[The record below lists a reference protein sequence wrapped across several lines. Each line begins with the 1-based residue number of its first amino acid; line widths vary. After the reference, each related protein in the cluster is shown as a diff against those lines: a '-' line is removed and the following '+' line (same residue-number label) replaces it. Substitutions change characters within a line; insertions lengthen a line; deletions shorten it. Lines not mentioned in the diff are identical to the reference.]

1 MGSLIVAFDGARAA
15 MADRRRE
22 LAAQGNET
30 CSEEPDVPSRTKAAE
45 PGQRKV
51 RALLR

>member
-22 LAAQGNET
+22 LAVQGNET
-30 CSEEPDVPSRTKAAE
+30 RSEEADVPPRTKPAR
-45 PGQRKV
+45 PDPRKV
-51 RALLR
+51 RA